1 MGQNRVYTACVII
14 IGNEVLSGRT
24 RDANLQYLGR
34 RLNDLGIRL
43 AEARVI
49 RDDDEVIQHTVNECR
64 AAFDYVITTGGIGPT
79 HDDITSASIAKAF
92 GVELRQDAE
101 AVALL
106 KRHYTDDEFNEARQK
121 MTYVPKGAS
130 LVKNLISSAPG
141 FRMDNVFVLAGVP
154 MIMRAMFEELQ
165 DGLAGGRPM
174 VSRTVAAHVTEGA
187 LAAGLGAVQGRFAD
201 VEMGSYPFYRKGRIG
216 VSVVLRGVD
225 GGRVEEAAADIAD
238 LIRGLGAEPMNE
250 AGI

>member
-1 MGQNRVYTACVII
+1 MGQDRVYTACVII

-24 RDANLQYLGR
+24 RDANLQYLGE

-49 RDDDEVIQHTVNECR
+49 RDDDEVIQRTVNECR
-64 AAFDYVITTGGIGPT
+64 AAYDYVITTGGIGPT

-121 MTYVPKGAS
+121 MTYVPKGAR
-130 LVKNLISSAPG
+130 LVKNPISSAPG
-141 FRMDNVFVLAGVP
+141 FQIDNVFVLAGVP

-165 DGLAGGRPM
+165 DSLAGGRPM

-187 LAAGLGAVQGRFAD
+187 LAAGLGAAQDKYAD

-216 VSVVLRGVD
+216 VSVVLRGAD

-238 LIRGLGAEPMNE
+238 LVRGLGAEPVDE
-250 AGI
+250 ADI